1 MVGFTRP
8 PCDAG
13 VIRATP
19 AFPVALSQ
27 RRKRLT
33 LAATILGS
41 SMAFSDGSVVNIA
54 LPAIQQALHADAA
67 STQWIV
73 NAYLLLLGALVLV
86 GGSAADL
93 YGRRRIF
100 LLGIAVFTAAS
111 IGCGLAPDITAPV
124 VVRAMQGLGAALL
137 APACLALL
145 GER

>member
-19 AFPVALSQ
+19 VFPAALSQ

-41 SMAFSDGSVVNIA
+41 SMAFIDGSVGNIA
-54 LPAIQQALHADAA
+54 LPAIPHALHADAA
-67 STQWIV
+67 STQGSV

-86 GGSAADL
+86 GGAAADL

-100 LLGIAVFTAAS
+100 LTGIAVFTAAS
-111 IGCGLAPDITAPV
+111 VACGL
-124 VVRAMQGLGAALL
+124 
-137 APACLALL
+137 
-145 GER
+145 